1 MASATVLDSGGVHC
15 WGGAPCPLCPLTG
28 RHRLRCLPPS
38 KRNRSATSW
47 RPPPA
52 PPPTY
57 THLWLVPL
65 SHSARC
71 WHQHPTPPA
80 GTQAPSPSEGARGW
94 TLGKRSKRGGGRA
107 SERSVGETAAARG
120 ARCAGGWAG
129 RKGTCDGRRD
139 NGRRPRHEG
148 EDAARG
154 AALPIGDP
162 QPRINRNGHWR
173 RSRSWPPLWWH
184 GRSSEGISWPLV
196 GAPRHSSSTRTQ
208 LSD

>member
-80 GTQAPSPSEGARGW
+80 GTQAPSPS
-94 TLGKRSKRGGGRA
+94 TSLCLPPP
-107 SERSVGETAAARG
+107 ERSLCEPTPRG
-120 ARCAGGWAG
+120 QRPCEFG
-129 RKGTCDGRRD
+129 RLADTL
-139 NGRRPRHEG
+139 PRSP
-148 EDAARG
+148 AP
-154 AALPIGDP
+154 AALPPALP
-162 QPRINRNGHWR
+162 QA
-173 RSRSWPPLWWH
+173 PPLH
-184 GRSSEGISWPLV
+184 RVSALRPQLAAE
-196 GAPRHSSSTRTQ
+196 GAPPIRGASTHGAPIRGDGVATGG
-208 LSD
+208 S